1 MKRTTFLRPCPHC
14 GGAAILKRTGV
25 LCVLGYQAV
34 CTGCGC
40 TGRMVLES
48 TGNLSGEPRTLQQ
61 AKQEAIHAWNRR
73 CVV

>member
-1 MKRTTFLRPCPHC
+1 MKRTPLRPCPHC
-14 GGAAILKRTGV
+14 GGMAILKRTGM

-48 TGNLSGEPRTLQQ
+48 TGSLSDTQRTLQQ
-61 AKQEAIHAWNRR
+61 ARQAAVDAWNRR
-73 CVV
+73 V